1 LREEV
6 GTVSGSI
13 SRAWTRPTAGEM
25 LRMKE
30 LQEETSQAAAK
41 LNTFLAGDVA
51 KINQMMSGTPRI
63 LGEPIK

>member
-1 LREEV
+1 
-6 GTVSGSI
+6 
-13 SRAWTRPTAGEM
+13 
-25 LRMKE
+25 MKE
-30 LQEETSQAAAK
+30 LQEETNQAAAK